1 MFTAFT
7 TSVIIATVTNAE
19 AIAAIKKTC
28 GTISAEMLKL
38 TPAVN
43 GIADPA
49 MKGELL
55 KAVFEL
61 TKNVEAVKKLARKAE
76 TNEATPL
83 T

>member
-1 MFTAFT
+1 M
-7 TSVIIATVTNAE
+7 TNAE
-19 AIAAIKKTC
+19 AIEAIKKTC
-28 GTISAEMLKL
+28 GAISVEMMKL

-43 GIADPA
+43 GVADPA

-55 KAVFEL
+55 KAVYEL
-61 TKNVEAVKKLARKAE
+61 TKSVESVKKLARKAE

>member
-1 MFTAFT
+1 MMN
-7 TSVIIATVTNAE
+7 SE
-19 AIAAIKKTC
+19 AVEMIKKTC

-43 GIADPA
+43 GVADPA

-55 KAVFEL
+55 KAVYEL
-61 TKNVEAVKKLARKAE
+61 TKSVEAVKKLARKAE
-76 TNEATPL
+76 TSETTPL

>member
-1 MFTAFT
+1 M
-7 TSVIIATVTNAE
+7 TNPE
-19 AIAAIKKTC
+19 AIAAIKKSC

-43 GIADPA
+43 GVADPA

-55 KAVFEL
+55 KAVYEL
-61 TKNVEAVKKLARKAE
+61 TKAVETVKKLARKAE
-76 TNEATPL
+76 AGEATAL

>member
-1 MFTAFT
+1 M
-7 TSVIIATVTNAE
+7 TNAE
-19 AIAAIKKTC
+19 AIEAIKKTC

-43 GIADPA
+43 GVANLA
-49 MKGELL
+49 MKTELL

-61 TKNVEAVKKLARKAE
+61 TKSVEAVKKLARKAE
-76 TNEATPL
+76 TAETTPL